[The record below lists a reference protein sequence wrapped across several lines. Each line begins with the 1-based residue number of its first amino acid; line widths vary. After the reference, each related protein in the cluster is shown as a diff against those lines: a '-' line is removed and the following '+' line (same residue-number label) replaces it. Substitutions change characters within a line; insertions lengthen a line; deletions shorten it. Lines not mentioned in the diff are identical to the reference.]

1 MFLHILSLVWR
12 LFKAHRT
19 LVINYLV
26 ELLLPKQFLELNL
39 LVRIFNF
46 TLFVGLGDFDE
57 LYFSP
62 ELVDDA
68 ALFVEYLLD
77 LDDALFES
85 DLHDD
90 KLILGRVL
98 EELEHLLHL
107 FRVGLLVP
115 EDGLLDDVTRRLLQK
130 MVGLLLR
137 QALDKIAFLPFG
149 LLVDQWRWRVF
160 SGEIAP
166 EEYNSAWWELR
177 REYQGIQPPVI
188 RSEDDFDPGA
198 KYHVPANVPYTRY
211 FLAYILQFQFHRAL
225 CAAAG
230 IDGPL
235 HRCSVY
241 GSAEAGAR
249 LAAMLEMGASEPWP
263 EALEVIAGTRDMDAS
278 AMLDYFAPLSAWL
291 DEQNEGRACGW

>member
-39 LVRIFNF
+39 LVRIFDF

-137 QALDKIAFLPFG
+137 QLMEVSCIMG
-149 LLVDQWRWRVF
+149 LLG
-160 SGEIAP
+160 SI
-166 EEYNSAWWELR
+166 
-177 REYQGIQPPVI
+177 
-188 RSEDDFDPGA
+188 
-198 KYHVPANVPYTRY
+198 HVLNIV
-211 FLAYILQFQFHRAL
+211 
-225 CAAAG
+225 
-230 IDGPL
+230 
-235 HRCSVY
+235 
-241 GSAEAGAR
+241 
-249 LAAMLEMGASEPWP
+249 
-263 EALEVIAGTRDMDAS
+263 
-278 AMLDYFAPLSAWL
+278 
-291 DEQNEGRACGW
+291 